1 MSGNSKE
8 IIRRILSITSIWM
21 VFVFLYFTIILL
33 TIDEINPD
41 TISVF
46 DFILSSFIVGLTL
59 GITNGMLEVFVF
71 QSKFKNMKF
80 VNVVLAKTFY
90 FILAFILAVI
100 SVIIIRD
107 YLLHPLGIIQ
117 EVRKKEFME
126 HFLQSEIYKHALFTI
141 IMSFAINFLLQVNK
155 MMGKGVLF
163 SLFFG
168 KYHNPRME
176 EKIIMF
182 LDLSSSTSIAEKL
195 GDLKYSAFLKDF
207 FNDLDDAIKISKGVV
222 YQYVGDEVVIFW
234 DVNDGT
240 VNNNCIN
247 CFTVA
252 KEIIEKQKEYYLS
265 NYGII
270 PTFKAGIHC
279 GQVIIT
285 EVGRMKSEIVYHGD
299 SMNTAARLCAACNG
313 YNKSLLISADLLS
326 YLPEIDTN
334 YAVESIGLINLEG
347 KKNAVGIISVEM
359 KDKVES

>member
-1 MSGNSKE
+1 MATNSKE
-8 IIRRILSITSIWM
+8 NIRQIISITSIWM
-21 VFVFLYFTIILL
+21 VFVFLYFSIILL

-46 DFILSSFIVGLTL
+46 DFILSTFIVGLTL

-80 VNVVLAKTFY
+80 VHVVLGKTFY

-100 SVIIIRD
+100 TVIIIRD
-107 YLLHPLGIIQ
+107 YILHPLGIIQ
-117 EVRKKEFME
+117 EVRKREFIE
-126 HFLQSEIYKHALFTI
+126 HFLQSEIYKHASFTI

-168 KYHNPRME
+168 KYHNPRQE

-182 LDLSSSTSIAEKL
+182 LDLTSSTSIAEKL

-207 FNDLDDAIKISKGVV
+207 FNDLDDAIKLSKGVV
-222 YQYVGDEVVIFW
+222 YQYVGDEVVILW
-234 DVNDGT
+234 DVADGCE
-240 VNNNCIN
+240 NNNCIN

-252 KEIIEKQKEYYLS
+252 VEIIEKQKENYLS
-265 NYGII
+265 KYGVL
-270 PTFKAGIHC
+270 PTFKAGIHY

-285 EVGRMKSEIVYHGD
+285 EVGSMKSEIVYHGD
-299 SMNTAARLCAACNG
+299 SMNTAARLCAACNK
-313 YNKSLLISADLLS
+313 YDQSLLISADLLG
-326 YLPEIDTN
+326 YLTEIDTQ
-334 YAVESIGLINLEG
+334 YSVDSIGLINL
-347 KKNAVGIISVEM
+347 K
-359 KDKVES
+359 